1 MKPTRTFGI
10 ILCLALLA
18 LTLLSGPASAE
29 EPDLSRMSDDEIVSL
44 MNRVT
49 DEMARRGIPKTA
61 KLPQGAYI
69 AGTDLPR
76 GRYVYTC
83 LAKGDDWGSV
93 TVYAD
98 KGAGSQLLWD
108 VVTAPKEGEDPETIY
123 ITLNEGDQL
132 KSGVPFSL
140 TIMPGVLFQ

>member
-1 MKPTRTFGI
+1 MKPTRIFRI
-10 ILCLALLA
+10 ALYLALLA
-18 LTLLSGPASAE
+18 LMLLAGPASAE
-29 EPDLSRMSDDEIVSL
+29 EPDLSRMSDEEIVSL
-44 MNRVT
+44 QNRMT
-49 DEMARRGIPKTA
+49 EEMARRGIPKTA

-69 AGTDLPR
+69 AGADLPC

-83 LAKGDDWGSV
+83 LAKGSDWGNV

-108 VVTAPKEGEDPETIY
+108 IVSAPDEGEEPETIF